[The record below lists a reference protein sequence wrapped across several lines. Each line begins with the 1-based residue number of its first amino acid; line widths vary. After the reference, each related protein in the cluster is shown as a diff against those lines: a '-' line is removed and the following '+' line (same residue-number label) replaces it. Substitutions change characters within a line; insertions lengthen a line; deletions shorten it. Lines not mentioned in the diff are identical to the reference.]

1 MDLLRSRNGVH
12 HSDAIDT
19 IEVLIEVGQCD
30 PLRNIVLL
38 GRYSYKTHDV
48 EEYQILTV
56 SQFKRWLSPVV
67 AESMVDEMD
76 ASSVQ

>member
-1 MDLLRSRNGVH
+1 
-12 HSDAIDT
+12 
-19 IEVLIEVGQCD
+19 
-30 PLRNIVLL
+30 VLL